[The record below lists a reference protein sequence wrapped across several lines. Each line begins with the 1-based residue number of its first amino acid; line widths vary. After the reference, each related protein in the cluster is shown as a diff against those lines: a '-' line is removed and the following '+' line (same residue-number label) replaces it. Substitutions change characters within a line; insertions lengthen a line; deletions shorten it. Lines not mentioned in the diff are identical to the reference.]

1 MRIAVRTIL
10 ELSIEQ
16 EQSGVVWPHPWDH
29 YPFMLDGQQVWK
41 RYQNLTSEQKHQLEL
56 ALDAIRSA
64 QEQGDDKSYKIEHL
78 VTRSRACG
86 N

>member
-10 ELSIEQ
+10 DLSIEQ

-29 YPFMLDGQQVWK
+29 YPFLLDGQQVWK
-41 RYQNLTSEQKHQLEL
+41 RYHNLTSEQKHQLEL
-56 ALDAIRSA
+56 ALDVIRSA
-64 QEQGDDKSYKIEHL
+64 QEQGDDKPCKIEYL

>member
-29 YPFMLDGQQVWK
+29 YPFLLDGQQVWK

-56 ALDAIRSA
+56 ALDAIRLA
-64 QEQGDDKSYKIEHL
+64 QELGDDKSCKIEYL
-78 VTRSRACG
+78 ATRSRACG

>member
-29 YPFMLDGQQVWK
+29 YPFLLDGQQVWK

-64 QEQGDDKSYKIEHL
+64 QEQGDNKSYKTEHM